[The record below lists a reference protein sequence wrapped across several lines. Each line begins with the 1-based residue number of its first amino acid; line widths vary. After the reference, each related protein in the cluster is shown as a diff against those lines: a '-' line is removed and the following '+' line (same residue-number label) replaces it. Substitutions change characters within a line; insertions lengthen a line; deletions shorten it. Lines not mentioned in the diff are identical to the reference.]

1 MTSTPEVHSRY
12 NRSEKGKAR
21 QKRYLHSEKGLA
33 AMRRY
38 NNSEKG
44 RANVKRWRADP
55 DNRLSESNRNTRRVR
70 RNRIREREAM
80 IRGEVE

>member
-1 MTSTPEVHSRY
+1 
-12 NRSEKGKAR
+12 
-21 QKRYLHSEKGLA
+21 
-33 AMRRY
+33 MRRY